1 MSNTVVSSFR
11 CSDVVLTQFQ
21 NKYFGLTSKYIE
33 QALKFALQSQ
43 DNFNTVFFGTPLKT
57 VKETKNV

>member
-1 MSNTVVSSFR
+1 MANTIVSSFR

-21 NKYFGLTSKYIE
+21 NKYFGLTSRYIE

-43 DNFNTVFFGTPLKT
+43 DNFNLVFFGTPLKT
-57 VKETKNV
+57 KKEN